1 MEKFLRDH
9 NAYETNVSV
18 LDAIRNVLKED
29 IVSKLLT
36 IPNLTRE
43 IISIAIESWGGDI
56 IFDFLSETGM
66 FKYPCES
73 RLSLVSDL
81 IDRYKA
87 DQRSIAKLQSDLAE
101 VQAKMRKMSP
111 RSSQALRS
119 PARATS
125 RLGYPSPVSSTI
137 KQEIS
142 SSPQKVQFRFV
153 QKLPKI

>member
-1 MEKFLRDH
+1 MEKFLRDR

-18 LDAIRNVLKED
+18 LDAIHSTLRQDMVN
-29 IVSKLLT
+29 KLLT

-43 IISIAIESWGGDI
+43 IISAAIESWGGDI

-73 RLSLVSDL
+73 RLSIVSNL
-81 IDRYKA
+81 IDQYKA
-87 DQRSIAKLQSDLAE
+87 DRREIAKLQSDLAE
-101 VQAKMRKMSP
+101 AQAKMRKMSP
-111 RSSQALRS
+111 RSSQVLRS

-125 RLGYPSPVSSTI
+125 RLGHPSPVSSTI
-137 KQEIS
+137 KQEIT
-142 SSPQKVQFRFV
+142 SSPQRVQFRFV